1 MVKMRN
7 YVHLRGVHLTHT
19 TWDWDS
25 TYHNMLY
32 NANTTLHSALSST
45 DSVAVGSVE
54 EEVITTQRLG
64 ALSFLYPLVPEEL
77 YVLDGVADGNVVVKS
92 DAPGGWAA
100 DLDMLVLTLQKLTA
114 EGVEDTLGSYTLG
127 GQTSS
132 GGSGLVI
139 DGGSEGGEGETGWQF
154 AFPFW
159 FELSAQ
165 ELSDAERLRLE
176 VELWA
181 RSGTNVTTNTLYLV
195 AARNTD
201 DLYIRL
207 PVV

>member
-25 TYHNMLY
+25 TYHDMLY

-45 DSVAVGSVE
+45 ASVE
-54 EEVITTQRLG
+54 VGGVCEEVITSQRVG

-77 YVLDGVADGNVVVKS
+77 YVLDGVADGNVVLKS

-100 DLDMLVLTLQKLTA
+100 DLDMLVLTLQRLTA

-127 GQTSS
+127 SQTSS
-132 GGSGLVI
+132 GGNGLII
-139 DGGSEGGEGETGWQF
+139 DGGSEGGEWQF

-159 FELSAQ
+159 LELSAQ
-165 ELSDAERLRLE
+165 ELGDAERLRLE
-176 VELWA
+176 VEAWA
-181 RSGTNVTTNTLYLV
+181 RSGTNVTTNILSLV

-201 DLYIRL
+201 DLYIRV